1 MANKN
6 TMRSKRGC
14 PKEGVAPVTNQIE
27 ITIGTGAGRGFG
39 VRNYEPIFKGKAC
52 NTARPANKKKWVGAL
67 RASSGNYNE

>member
-6 TMRSKRGC
+6 TKRARKGS
-14 PKEGVAPVTNQIE
+14 PKNGVEPISNQAE

-52 NTARPANKKKWVGAL
+52 DTSRPSWKRKWVGAL
-67 RASSGNYNE
+67 KASKGGE